1 MQLRSGDAMVSSL
14 DRKRLLRM
22 EVRRYR
28 HGLHAR
34 AVHGGIR
41 VVPFDGAWVL
51 HPAERGPEV
60 EVPALLLVRGPPRAR
75 CPPVKSPGLLQAAVD
90 VEQPLEVS
98 ARLHEVPLPHER
110 LRAAVQRLD
119 VLGLGQEHRIARP
132 LGAGGV
138 AKPEAAGRHVEPA
151 GAPDL
156 LAALGELGLAQEPV
170 PHWAD
175 GTPFGAVQVVEQLLN
190 APVPLVGK
198 PEAALLEQRIGD
210 RLAPLSKLQ
219 PLLLREVPDVWALRV
234 VEERH
239 AVRGAASGS
248 HLQLGLA
255 IGEEGWIL
263 AGDKSSLVLPHLQHG
278 TLERVADLPVAR
290 DHPLLDRDLTAERVQ
305 PGSVVGGDLL
315 HPQESRPLVGRGIAP
330 RPHALLH
337 HLLEDCAGALLEGAV
352 SRLVNLEEPCLAHG
366 TGLWPVLPHLGRV
379 GKEKV
384 AQGALHR
391 RHLAPAQLH
400 QHAIQRIRSELPSAA
415 RSAPEDVL
423 EVRAHVHD
431 RRVVL
436 CKDDGIAD
444 AHAVSA
450 LRAALASGLLGDDHI
465 RSPARLWRLCA
476 EAGALLRLAHP
487 FLRLLRLDQ
496 PIPQL
501 VHLVHHLLGYLRTL
515 RLLLELRH
523 EAVAGARCWRGPRGG
538 IHLRGREGAA
548 VLIKED
554 ILSPGAVEH
563 AGDASPTSYHR

>member
-239 AVRGAASGS
+239 AVRGPSPWGS
-248 HLQLGLA
+248 LQLGLA
-255 IGEEGWIL
+255 AGAEGRIR
-263 AGDKSSLVLPHLQHG
+263 AGDQRRLVLPHLEHG
-278 TLERVADLPVAR
+278 ALESVADLSVAR
-290 DHPLLDRDLTAERVQ
+290 DHPLLDGSITAERVQ
-305 PGSVVGGDLL
+305 SGAVVGRDLL
-315 HPQESRPLVGRGIAP
+315 HA
-330 RPHALLH
+330 
-337 HLLEDCAGALLEGAV
+337 
-352 SRLVNLEEPCLAHG
+352 
-366 TGLWPVLPHLGRV
+366 
-379 GKEKV
+379 
-384 AQGALHR
+384 
-391 RHLAPAQLH
+391 
-400 QHAIQRIRSELPSAA
+400 
-415 RSAPEDVL
+415 
-423 EVRAHVHD
+423 
-431 RRVVL
+431 
-436 CKDDGIAD
+436 
-444 AHAVSA
+444 
-450 LRAALASGLLGDDHI
+450 
-465 RSPARLWRLCA
+465 
-476 EAGALLRLAHP
+476 
-487 FLRLLRLDQ
+487 
-496 PIPQL
+496 
-501 VHLVHHLLGYLRTL
+501 
-515 RLLLELRH
+515 
-523 EAVAGARCWRGPRGG
+523 
-538 IHLRGREGAA
+538 
-548 VLIKED
+548 
-554 ILSPGAVEH
+554 
-563 AGDASPTSYHR
+563 